1 MQKTFLRKKIKN
13 KRTLKKRMKGGAQQK
28 MRRTET
34 KKMPVYEPIDTE
46 FINQQLQIDEL
57 IIFAEIRGNFYKLT
71 DENISNLSIKLD
83 EEEVRLV
90 KVDGDFFEKK
100 VIDDKPVAIIDM
112 EEQPLVI
119 VDFFIDSSITSG
131 EETFNITKTKDSEKR
146 YVKMI
151 EIDPDDFTAYA
162 EDYFKEAAFYDYDDA
177 AAAQAAAEAAAQA
190 AAEAAEAD
198 DPFSEADEEA
208 DPFKDEPQAN
218 KADNSETLEAAA
230 AVYKKCALI
239 NGRLFEIFTNEVG
252 YFLTIGEQNIAI
264 QVIDSDMKVEE
275 DGGGGGSNEEVSN
288 EEGSNEE
295 GRNEKVKLIIEPRN
309 DGNNILYSL
318 NKEEVKVYTG
328 LLVGPNGEFIGHG
341 NQILEKGQ
349 IKKFGKKKKD
359 DFYSDFWVD
368 RDGKVIDRDYNET
381 DKIVIYEGEIGYLYN
396 ENRTPVTRGAS
407 GFGGSFVYTPS
418 QPRLGTESGLGLASV
433 FRQPASGFG
442 TLGFS
447 QHVTGTGPF
456 SQPGPGAFSQPG
468 TGAFSQPVT
477 GTFSQP
483 VTGAFTKFR
492 NT

>member
-83 EEEVRLV
+83 DEEVRLV

-100 VIDDKPVAIIDM
+100 VIDDKPVAMIDM

-119 VDFFIDSSITSG
+119 VDFFVDSSITSG
-131 EETFNITKTKDSEKR
+131 EETFKITKTKDSEKR

-177 AAAQAAAEAAAQA
+177 AAAQA

-239 NGRLFEIFTNEVG
+239 NGRLFEIVDEH
-252 YFLTIGEQNIAI
+252 FLTIGEQNIAI

-275 DGGGGGSNEEVSN
+275 DGGGGGSNEEVSNEEVSN

-349 IKKFGKKKKD
+349 IKKFGKKKKTI
-359 DFYSDFWVD
+359 F
-368 RDGKVIDRDYNET
+368 IP
-381 DKIVIYEGEIGYLYN
+381 I
-396 ENRTPVTRGAS
+396 
-407 GFGGSFVYTPS
+407 FG
-418 QPRLGTESGLGLASV
+418 
-433 FRQPASGFG
+433 
-442 TLGFS
+442 
-447 QHVTGTGPF
+447 
-456 SQPGPGAFSQPG
+456 
-468 TGAFSQPVT
+468 
-477 GTFSQP
+477 
-483 VTGAFTKFR
+483 
-492 NT
+492 